1 MLKDTFLHRMK
12 GISIDIGDYT
22 LYSKPCRIVNID
34 TNDEVKFKDMK
45 DAYEHGM
52 VGSVSLKEFVEKADD
67 SIFVATNDDWGI
79 RFENMH

>member
-34 TNDEVKFKDMK
+34 TNDEVKFKDME

-52 VGSVSLKEFVEKADD
+52 IGSVSLKEFVEKADD
-67 SIFVATNDDWGI
+67 LLYDVRRFDYNDS
-79 RFENMH
+79 

>member
-34 TNDEVKFKDMK
+34 TNDEVKFKDME

-52 VGSVSLKEFVEKADD
+52 IGSVSLKEFVEKADD
-67 SIFVATNDDWGI
+67 FIFVVTNDDSGI

>member
-1 MLKDTFLHRMK
+1 MLKETFLHKMEGR
-12 GISIDIGDYT
+12 IIDIGDYT

-34 TNDEVKFKDMK
+34 TGDTVKFKNME

-52 VGSVSLKEFVEKADD
+52 VGNMSLKEFVEKADN
-67 SIFVATNDDWGI
+67 SIFIATNDDWGI